1 MENTER
7 NFPLSYKLN
16 GAISDRLNNREEET
30 RMAEKNSKSITLNM
44 DTKEA
49 EKKLDA
55 LTEKASKLKST
66 LEEVKELIH
75 SLSVN

>member
-1 MENTER
+1 
-7 NFPLSYKLN
+7 
-16 GAISDRLNNREEET
+16 
-30 RMAEKNSKSITLNM
+30 MAEKNSKSITLNM
-44 DTKEA
+44 DTEEA

-66 LEEVKELIH
+66 LEEVNELIH